1 MILILNRF
9 EIYAAINRFTMIWR
23 NEMELLKL
31 EEFAGGAL
39 QEKANA
45 AMQRVLENMQDPN
58 TPYKT
63 KRGITI
69 KIGFTQNE
77 DRDDAVVEMS
87 VETKLAP
94 ASPVRTMMAI
104 GKDLQTG
111 ETYAQEYGK
120 QIRGQMSLDLEQ
132 PVQKIDGDIV
142 DTQTGEIVASNNKV
156 VDLRKA
162 Q

>member
-1 MILILNRF
+1 
-9 EIYAAINRFTMIWR
+9 
-23 NEMELLKL
+23 MELLKL
-31 EEFAGGAL
+31 EEFMGGAL

-58 TPYKT
+58 TPYKV

-94 ASPVRTMMAI
+94 SSPVRTMMVI
-104 GKDLQTG
+104 GKDLETG

-120 QIRGQMSLDLEQ
+120 QIRGQMSLDLDP
-132 PVQKIDGDIV
+132 PVKKIGGDLV
-142 DTQTGEIVASNNKV
+142 DTRTGEVLENNDKV

-162 Q
+162 L